1 LYTIA
6 SAIYA
11 QQPMITKPAF
21 TKDFEGAKHADQKL
35 PLTKGEVL
43 LEHVSRALIDQI
55 SIM

>member
-1 LYTIA
+1 
-6 SAIYA
+6 
-11 QQPMITKPAF
+11 MITKPAF